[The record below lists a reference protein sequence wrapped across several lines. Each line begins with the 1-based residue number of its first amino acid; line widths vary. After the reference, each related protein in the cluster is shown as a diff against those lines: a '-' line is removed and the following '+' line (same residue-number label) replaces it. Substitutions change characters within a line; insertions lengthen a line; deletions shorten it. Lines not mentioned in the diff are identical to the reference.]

1 MKILVIGARGQVA
14 EALRERGGAEV
25 VAFGRPEVDLAA
37 PETIRTAF
45 DSGDW
50 DAVVNAAAYTAVD
63 KAEAEEAIANKIN
76 AEGAGEAARLAEARA
91 IPFLHLS
98 TDYVFDGRLDRPYRE
113 DDPVNPLSA
122 YGRSKLAGERAV
134 AAAAP
139 GSTILRTSW
148 VYSPYGTNFLKTML
162 RIGAANATV
171 RVVADQVGAPTSAL
185 DIADAILRVVRA
197 RFENP
202 ADVGQRG
209 IFHMTGAG
217 EASWAEF
224 AEEIFATPANWAAHL
239 SKSAASRRR
248 NIPRRRPDPRIQGWT
263 TANLPGL
270 SICLANWRQSRATA

>member
-1 MKILVIGARGQVA
+1 M
-14 EALRERGGAEV
+14 
-25 VAFGRPEVDLAA
+25 
-37 PETIRTAF
+37 
-45 DSGDW
+45 
-50 DAVVNAAAYTAVD
+50 
-63 KAEAEEAIANKIN
+63 
-76 AEGAGEAARLAEARA
+76 AEARA

-171 RVVADQVGAPTSAL
+171 RVVADQIGAPTSAL

-197 RFENP
+197 RVENP

-224 AEEIFATPANWAAHL
+224 AEEIFADAHQLGRPPVEVRRITTAEYPTPAARPKN
-239 SKSAASRRR
+239 SRLDNGKFTRTF
-248 NIPRRRPDPRIQGWT
+248 NF
-263 TANLPGL
+263 ALP
-270 SICLANWRQSRATA
+270 NWRQSTRDCVTSLLLDGASKSEA